1 MSDRS
6 QRGSSTMPPFIR
18 RYLDPIDRLGEILF
32 ALIMAL
38 GFTGAVRLG
47 LDEADNRALFIAILG
62 CNLAWAI
69 VDGVMYVLG
78 ALFER
83 GRKARLV
90 RDVHAAPN
98 DAAAL
103 QLIGDELDDQLAP
116 LLGRDERGQ
125 FYRSVLAAVR
135 RAAGEPLRPFRDDLL
150 GGVAVALIIVMAT
163 LPVVLPYLLIADPNA
178 AVRLSNVVAL
188 TLLFLLGVRWGQL
201 VGGRSLRIAT
211 GLTAIGVV
219 LVLIT
224 IALGG

>member
-1 MSDRS
+1 MF
-6 QRGSSTMPPFIR
+6 PFIR
-18 RYLDPIDRLGEILF
+18 RYLDPVDRLGEILF

-47 LDEADNRALFIAILG
+47 MDEADNRALFIAILG

-83 GRKARLV
+83 GRKARMV
-90 RDVHAAPN
+90 REVRAAPN

-103 QLIGDELDDQLAP
+103 ELIGDEFDDQLAP

-125 FYRSVLAAVR
+125 FHRSVLAAVR
-135 RAAGEPLRPFRDDLL
+135 RAAGDPLRLPREEFL
-150 GGVAVALIIVMAT
+150 GGVAVALTIVMAT
-163 LPVVLPYLLIADPNA
+163 LPVVVPYLVVADPNV
-178 AVRLSNVVAL
+178 AVRLSNLVAL
-188 TLLFLLGVRWGQL
+188 ALLFLLGVRWGQL

-211 GLTAIGVV
+211 GLTALGVV